1 MRERKD
7 GTTEGRKGAAD
18 PLPVVPSFRLS
29 SLLVALAI
37 LPAVLHAQDTDL
49 ERSRQRLQEIRRER
63 DRLQEQQQRLQGQVH
78 DVNDELSNLERQ
90 RESTQRIVN
99 EIERQIGGLASQLDR
114 SSAELILAE
123 DNLAERR
130 AVLERRLVDIYK
142 RGTLYTYQALFAAE
156 SFGDLLSRYK
166 YLYLTSRQ
174 DRALV
179 TDVEQ
184 LRNRV
189 VVERNTI
196 LDVRTQLDR
205 SRQEREAEVAKF
217 TDLAQARARRLESL
231 QRSARS
237 TERRLTTLQKDE
249 ARLNG
254 LLAALERAR
263 RDDAARGLRGA
274 VAGPGSI
281 TTASLGKLDWPVE
294 GTIVYRF
301 GRDTLPSGGIIR
313 WNGVGIAAAVGTPV
327 HAVAAGKVRLVGQ
340 FGTYGL
346 TIVLEHGN
354 GYYSV
359 YSHLQSA
366 EVKLGADHHQGPDGR
381 LGRRREL
388 RLRAAPALR
397 DPRGEPGRARSDDLA
412 AEALAPALVRDADP
426 LAGLR
431 PPTPERGFDQGEQ
444 VVGHGDR
451 RVGIRDDPGG
461 HAVQPLADP
470 HDPAP
475 GAVGAGL
482 GQHQRQL
489 VAAVA
494 GDEIGQAELAPD
506 PADELLPL
514 ARLGHRIGVVG
525 RERVLRVEQD
535 QAEAQGIAPG
545 ALELL
550 LQPAIERRRRREA
563 WPAVSRTSAVQA
575 ARRRLGQ
582 ASRQAELGRA
592 ESGCRLGPAHQQHA
606 GDRVVHHHRHHHH
619 VVRRP
624 TRPRACPA
632 WRGCGDS

>member
-1 MRERKD
+1 MSDRARVRRP
-7 GTTEGRKGAAD
+7 T
-18 PLPVVPSFRLS
+18 LLS
-29 SLLVALAI
+29 LVLLALLTL
-37 LPAVLHAQDTDL
+37 LPARLHAQDTEL
-49 ERSRQRLQEIRRER
+49 EKSRRRLEEIRRER

-142 RGTLYTYQALFAAE
+142 RGALYTYQALFAAE

-166 YLYLTSRQ
+166 YLYLTSQQ

-184 LRNRV
+184 LRSRV
-189 VVERNTI
+189 VAERNNI
-196 LDVRTQLDR
+196 LNVRTQLDR

-217 TDLAQARARRLESL
+217 TDLAQARERRLQSL

-237 TERRLTTLQKDE
+237 TERRLTALQKDE

-263 RDDAARGLRGA
+263 RDDAARGLRGSS
-274 VAGPGSI
+274 AGPGSI

-313 WNGVGIAAAVGTPV
+313 WNGVGIAAATGTPV
-327 HAVAAGKVRLVGQ
+327 RAVEAGKVRLVGQ

-366 EVKLGADHHQGPDGR
+366 AVKLGAIIVKGQT
-381 LGRRREL
+381 L
-388 RLRAAPALR
+388 
-397 DPRGEPGRARSDDLA
+397 
-412 AEALAPALVRDADP
+412 
-426 LAGLR
+426 
-431 PPTPERGFDQGEQ
+431 
-444 VVGHGDR
+444 
-451 RVGIRDDPGG
+451 
-461 HAVQPLADP
+461 
-470 HDPAP
+470 
-475 GAVGAGL
+475 GAVGGENSDYGPHL
-482 GQHQRQL
+482 HFEIRGENQ
-489 VAAVA
+489 VA
-494 GDEIGQAELAPD
+494 LD
-506 PADELLPL
+506 PTTW
-514 ARLGHRIGVVG
+514 
-525 RERVLRVEQD
+525 LRK
-535 QAEAQGIAPG
+535 
-545 ALELL
+545 
-550 LQPAIERRRRREA
+550 R
-563 WPAVSRTSAVQA
+563 
-575 ARRRLGQ
+575 
-582 ASRQAELGRA
+582 
-592 ESGCRLGPAHQQHA
+592 
-606 GDRVVHHHRHHHH
+606 
-619 VVRRP
+619 
-624 TRPRACPA
+624 
-632 WRGCGDS
+632 